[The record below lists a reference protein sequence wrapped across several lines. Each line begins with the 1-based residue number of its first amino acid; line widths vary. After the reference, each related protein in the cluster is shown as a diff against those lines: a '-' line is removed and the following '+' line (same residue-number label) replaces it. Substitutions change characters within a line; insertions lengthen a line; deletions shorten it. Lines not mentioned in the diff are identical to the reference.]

1 MTMKYLLVFSCFTFL
16 FSLQGYTQDL
26 PSFEYKGSFKVGI
39 PPEDFKFSL
48 GLSNIDEISLDN
60 PFDKADLVKARVYY
74 SKQPSEM
81 GIIFKRNPQPEMD
94 FTLRIQ
100 QLPEIGSKMPNQD
113 FPQDKN
119 YTLLIKEYN

>member
-1 MTMKYLLVFSCFTFL
+1 MKYLLAFSSFIFL
-16 FSLQGYTQDL
+16 FSIQGYTQDL

-39 PPEDFKFSL
+39 PPEDYKFSL
-48 GLSNIDEISLDN
+48 ELPKIDEISLDN
-60 PFDKADLVKARVYY
+60 PFNKADLVKTPVYY

-81 GIIFKRNPQPEMD
+81 GVLFKRNPKPEKE
-94 FTLRIQ
+94 FTIRIQ
-100 QLPEIGSKMPNQD
+100 QLPEIGSKMPIQD